1 MKLILTFVFLSTSF
15 VLRGDEISLSY
26 ISVVELFADEAVVF
40 KTCTSSKL

>member
-26 ISVVELFADEAVVF
+26 ISVVELFANEAVAL
-40 KTCTSSKL
+40 KICTSSKL